1 MSETR
6 KEKIEQLD
14 NEIAVKRAEYED
26 LRKEYEALED
36 ALGKTRKKL
45 EKLYKKQASGKELT
59 NAELRNKAIYEKN
72 IKELEAK
79 IAGISTTSTT
89 NTNTANTSANKNTP
103 PSNTNAGNKNT
114 PQSNGTVTGNKN
126 TPPSN
131 GNGGN
136 GNKNTPPSSTETALK
151 NSEQK
156 AQETA
161 DAINSEEDNNTKV
174 DDAGSA
180 TETAKEMANTVDANI
195 EENVPTWFWREAREM
210 APTDKAKRGFLISD
224 YITNRLGT
232 ALGNTGAVVQN
243 NGGSGGGQIK
253 AQGGSYI
260 DQYRQG
266 KMEQALANRKKKQ
279 DSLMQA
285 QNDILT
291 SILDSENEVRAIQNK
306 LRNSGYYNNFNRLT
320 NEQQVYIKG
329 LLYSDTQGKISNA
342 VLGNLINKLLAGED
356 ISLNELTSTVLVAS
370 GIDDAKQITNGAS
383 NILKKAMNA
392 AGKVGEWGE
401 GWLKNYK
408 KAGE

>member
-1 MSETR
+1 MSKTR

-14 NEIAVKRAEYED
+14 NEIVVKRAEYEA

-36 ALGKTRKKL
+36 AIRKTREKL

-72 IKELEAK
+72 LKELEARR
-79 IAGISTTSTT
+79 AGAGTTSTT
-89 NTNTANTSANKNTP
+89 NTNTGNNKNAV
-103 PSNTNAGNKNT
+103 STNNSTSTGNK
-114 PQSNGTVTGNKN
+114 STGNKN
-126 TPPSN
+126 TTNTSN
-131 GNGGN
+131 
-136 GNKNTPPSSTETALK
+136 KPSSTETALT

-156 AQETA
+156 AQEAA
-161 DAINSEEDNNTKV
+161 DAMNSEEDKNKKV
-174 DDAGSA
+174 GDAASA
-180 TETAKEMANTVDANI
+180 TQTAKEMADTVDDNI

-224 YITNRLGT
+224 YITRRLGT
-232 ALGNTGAVVQN
+232 ALGNTGAIVQN

-266 KMEQALANRKKKQ
+266 KMEQVLANRKAKQ
-279 DSLMQA
+279 DNLMKL
-285 QNDILT
+285 QNDALIAAG
-291 SILDSENEVRAIQNK
+291 ISENETRAIQNK
-306 LRNSGYYNNFNRLT
+306 LRNSKHWNKYNRLT

-329 LLYSDTQGKISNA
+329 LLYGDTEGK
-342 VLGNLINKLLAGED
+342 V
-356 ISLNELTSTVLVAS
+356 
-370 GIDDAKQITNGAS
+370 DDAILGELVDRLMEGKDVSIEQLTTSVLTAAGMNNAKQMVNGAS
-383 NILKKAMNA
+383 NILNKAMNA